1 MIARAIHGAACRH
14 MDETQGIEIVGVRYA
29 YGAKPALADVSM
41 ALRPGRFT
49 ALLGPNGAGKST
61 LVSLLSALFVPQDGR
76 ISIFGLDLADDPLS
90 ALAVMGIVFQQQT
103 LDLDLSVRQNMAYFA
118 ALHGLA
124 GRRVG
129 QRIDA
134 CLTRLGLAT
143 RQTEKV
149 RTLNSGH
156 RRRLEIARALLHEPR
171 FMLLDEPT
179 VGLDVPARAD
189 LVAHVHAL
197 CRDDGLT
204 VLWATHLVDEVEAED
219 DLIVLHEGSVRAQ
232 GAVSDVLASCGASDV
247 LGAFQ
252 RLTAPAPPAP
262 ASPGP
267 AS

>member
-1 MIARAIHGAACRH
+1 
-14 MDETQGIEIVGVRYA
+14 MDETKGIEIVEVRYA
-29 YGAKPALADVSM
+29 YGAKPALTDVSL

-61 LVSLLSALFVPQDGR
+61 LVSLLSALFVPQAGR
-76 ISIFGLDLADDPLS
+76 IAIFGMDLAEDPLS
-90 ALAVMGIVFQQQT
+90 ALSVMGIVFQQQT

-124 GRRVG
+124 GRRAG
-129 QRIDA
+129 QRIEA
-134 CLTRLGLAT
+134 CLARLGLAG
-143 RQTEKV
+143 RQTERV
-149 RTLNSGH
+149 RTLNGGH

-171 FMLLDEPT
+171 FLLLDEPT

-189 LVAHVHAL
+189 LVAHAHGL

-219 DLIVLHEGSVRAQ
+219 DLVVLHQGALRAQ
-232 GAVSDVLASCGASDV
+232 GAVSTVLAASGARDV

-252 RLTAPAPPAP
+252 RLTATIPAEA
-262 ASPGP
+262 AS
-267 AS
+267 

>member
-1 MIARAIHGAACRH
+1 
-14 MDETQGIEIVGVRYA
+14 MDETQGIKIVDVRYA
-29 YGAKPALADVSM
+29 YGAKPALVDVSM

-61 LVSLLSALFVPQDGR
+61 LVSLLSALFVPQGGR
-76 ISIFGLDLADDPLS
+76 ISIFGLDLADDSLS
-90 ALAVMGIVFQQQT
+90 TLAVMGIVFQQQT

-124 GRRVG
+124 GHRVE
-129 QRIDA
+129 QRIEA
-134 CLTRLGLAT
+134 CLTRMGLAA
-143 RQTEKV
+143 RQKEKV
-149 RTLNSGH
+149 RALNSGH

-197 CRDDGLT
+197 CRDEGLT

-219 DLIVLHEGSVRAQ
+219 DLVVLHEGSVRAQ

-252 RLTAPAPPAP
+252 CLTASASSEAAP
-262 ASPGP
+262 
-267 AS
+267 

>member
-1 MIARAIHGAACRH
+1 
-14 MDETQGIEIVGVRYA
+14 MDETKGIEIIDVRYA
-29 YGAKPALADVSM
+29 YGTKIALADISM

-61 LVSLLSALFVPQDGR
+61 LVSLLSALFVPQGGR
-76 ISIFGLDLADDPLS
+76 ISIFGLDLAKDPLS

-124 GRRVG
+124 GRRAK

-134 CLTRLGLAT
+134 CLTRLGLAA

-149 RTLNSGH
+149 RSLNGGH
-156 RRRLEIARALLHEPR
+156 RRRLEIARSLLHEPR
-171 FMLLDEPT
+171 FLLLDEPT

-197 CRDDGLT
+197 CHDDGLT
-204 VLWATHLVDEVEAED
+204 VLWATHLVDEVETGD
-219 DLIVLHEGSVRAQ
+219 DLVVLHEGAVRAQ
-232 GAVSDVLASCGASDV
+232 GAVADVLASSDAHNV
-247 LGAFQ
+247 LDAFQ
-252 RLTAPAPPAP
+252 HLTAPTPAEAMP
-262 ASPGP
+262 
-267 AS
+267 